1 MGRAEPKF
9 VELTILTSFI
19 LAAVPPTTYNPPW
32 ALCPLCPLVQ
42 VCAFPMR
49 QSLAPSVPFPLEFAK
64 LASEAFWEKVIE
76 GPALKSVLSSVA
88 SAVA

>member
-1 MGRAEPKF
+1 MGRAEPKY

-32 ALCPLCPLVQ
+32 AVCPLCPLVQ
-42 VCAFPMR
+42 VCAFPMV
-49 QSLAPSVPFPLEFAK
+49 PSVPLPLEFAK
-64 LASEAFWEKVIE
+64 LASEAFWEKVTE